1 MWTPK
6 KIAFLFNP
14 SVDNQQALKQVFS
27 SAVNN
32 QASLTIISVIN
43 PPILSFKISDD
54 FTPVEELED
63 NLLKAQAKALK
74 DTQLDWEKIEVN
86 FTILA
91 GDPDLETVREIIRE
105 DYDLLVK
112 TADNQGLLKKV
123 FGREDM
129 RLLRN
134 SPCPVWLVQS
144 KGLQSVDHDSR
155 KVLATIDVNNMYK
168 DDELEARH
176 ELNLQVL
183 ETAYS
188 IAISESIDLHIVSV
202 WEDPF
207 KNTLDSG
214 FISASI
220 DSTEEYA
227 SETEQKLTHNF
238 NSLISEA
245 NTLFGTA
252 SPSNVVTKSVLI
264 KGTPDVMI
272 AQYAEEVEANL
283 VIMGTVARRGIAG
296 LVMGNTAESILDQ
309 LKQSVIAVKPTGFVS
324 PVKV

>member
-63 NLLKAQAKALK
+63 NLLKIQVEELK
-74 DTQLDWEKIEVN
+74 KTQLDWDKIEVN

-105 DYDLLVK
+105 NYDLLVK
-112 TADNQGLLKKV
+112 IADNQGLLKKV

-134 SPCPVWLVQS
+134 SPCPVWLVQA
-144 KGLQSVDHDSR
+144 KGLQSVDHENR
-155 KVLATIDVNNMYK
+155 KILAAVDVNDIYK
-168 DDELEARH
+168 NDELEARH

-220 DSTEEYA
+220 DSAEEYT
-227 SETEQKLTHNF
+227 SETEQKLTHDF
-238 NSLISEA
+238 NALISEA
-245 NTLFGTA
+245 NTLFGMT
-252 SPSNVVTKSVLI
+252 SQPNIVTKTALI
-264 KGTPDVMI
+264 KGSPDIMI
-272 AQYAEEVEANL
+272 AQYAEEIETNL

-296 LVMGNTAESILDQ
+296 LVMGNTAESILDK